1 LFLIQK
7 NNQRRIKLQCIFTR
21 KSTAEVPLS
30 QSFEPKSQYSPP
42 QIQHIQKGEKT
53 TAESCS
59 PGRSITIIIGVQ
71 NKTENYPEDQVDQK
85 RSNYCNSPGLM
96 FGLLFGAKRLNN
108 IFSKISQENG
118 DIILLDSK
126 SNNMG
131 QTVCVDEEM
140 LG

>member
-1 LFLIQK
+1 
-7 NNQRRIKLQCIFTR
+7 
-21 KSTAEVPLS
+21 
-30 QSFEPKSQYSPP
+30 
-42 QIQHIQKGEKT
+42 
-53 TAESCS
+53 
-59 PGRSITIIIGVQ
+59 
-71 NKTENYPEDQVDQK
+71 
-85 RSNYCNSPGLM
+85 M